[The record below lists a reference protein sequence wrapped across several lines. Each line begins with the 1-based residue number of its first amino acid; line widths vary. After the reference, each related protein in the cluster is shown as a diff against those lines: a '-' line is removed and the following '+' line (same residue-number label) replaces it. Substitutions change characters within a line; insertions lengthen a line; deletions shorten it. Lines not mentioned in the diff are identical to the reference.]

1 MARFARTTGR
11 PTPNPESELRPRVP
25 RDTIPSRPDFP
36 RRNSPSSLQAAMMR
50 MLDRVPQ
57 GTGVNVLALLDR
69 VPHLRMKP
77 DQVRRLALDHLAGFV
92 LALVDG
98 TMTVSTILDLC
109 AMPQDG
115 ALAILTALFDGGVIA
130 CSD

>member
-1 MARFARTTGR
+1 MT
-11 PTPNPESELRPRVP
+11 
-25 RDTIPSRPDFP
+25 
-36 RRNSPSSLQAAMMR
+36 R

-69 VPHLRMKP
+69 VPHVRLKP

-92 LALVDG
+92 LSLVDG

-109 AMPQDG
+109 AMPQEG